1 MGIKRK
7 NIANTPVRWISA
19 KGRRRKTN
27 KNKNTAVA
35 INPTSAENM
44 TTARYAP
51 ALSSICADCKF
62 FFRFSFTFSSASC
75 PNQP

>member
-19 KGRRRKTN
+19 KGRSRKTK
-27 KNKNTAVA
+27 KNINAAVA
-35 INPTSAENM
+35 INPTSVENM